1 MDDTINGGNLN
12 SFVRVLK
19 FQKEM
24 GHLISV
30 EMIIITLNNRHE
42 SVNVTKKER
51 HDKIVNKSHVFR
63 PTIWSHSFKNSDYLN
78 YFIDT

>member
-1 MDDTINGGNLN
+1 M
-12 SFVRVLK
+12 
-19 FQKEM
+19 
-24 GHLISV
+24 SV

-63 PTIWSHSFKNSDYLN
+63 PTIWSHSFKNWDYLN